1 LGVILIQHT
10 ENTLKKLYC
19 DKYDPEMVSYLS
31 LFLYNNIR
39 ILFAKDKNHKIV
51 AVRTWNLLASSEV
64 PISNVWKDELYKLDV
79 PTKVF
84 VHNNLFS
91 LVPGVLF
98 NPDFIGT
105 YLSFAGDL
113 STDIHPFYSNLES
126 NNFHLVGGI
135 GSQLHQLLSD
145 GKSVIKFHHGS
156 SSFLSY
162 CLKERSKFLP
172 QEILMYLFDKSFYLA
187 AFNKQELS
195 LFNKFD
201 IQNRDE
207 LLMYLF
213 GITKQLGFERKYC
226 RYTLLGSNNNNL
238 DIKENWAVEY
248 FKYFN
253 FSNPEINQNYH
264 EGTESFSKTFHFE
277 SHWEFM

>member
-1 LGVILIQHT
+1 LIQHK
-10 ENTLKKLYC
+10 ENTLKKLYS
-19 DKYDPEMVSYLS
+19 DKYDPELVSYLS

-39 ILFAKDKNHKIV
+39 ILFAKDENHKIV
-51 AVRTWNLLASSEV
+51 AVRTWNLFASSEV

-113 STDIHPFYSNLES
+113 STDIHPFYSSLES
-126 NNFHLVGGI
+126 NNYHLVGGI

-145 GKSVIKFHHGS
+145 GKSDIMFHHGS

-172 QEILMYLFDKSFYLA
+172 QEILIYLFDKAFYMA
-187 AFNKQELS
+187 AFNKQELA
-195 LFNKFD
+195 LFNRFD
-201 IQNRDE
+201 IQDRDE

-213 GITKQLGFERKYC
+213 GISKQLGFERKYC
-226 RYTLLGSNNNNL
+226 RYTLFGANNNF

-253 FSNPEINQNYH
+253 ITHPEINQSYH
-264 EGTESFSKTFHFE
+264 EGTDSFSKTFHFE
-277 SHWEFM
+277 SHWEFI